1 MCVRVCMLFAR
12 VCACACVRVCV
23 CVCTCACVCV
33 CVRACV
39 CMSKRVRVCAC
50 ACVRVC
56 ASVCECV
63 RLCSVRM
70 CVCVYA
76 LVSRARLLFLH
87 IKETFEVVP
96 ATGTRKHKGLL
107 CVTTLSK
114 CVKLARTIYIVY
126 ILYIYIYTVYIRYIY
141 TVYIRYFF
149 ANPTSVPHPCHPLT
163 LFKKGYNG
171 LLECFL

>member
-1 MCVRVCMLFAR
+1 MCVRVHMCMC
-12 VCACACVRVCV
+12 VCVCACVRVYEQA
-23 CVCTCACVCV
+23 CACVCV
-33 CVRACV
+33 CVRA
-39 CMSKRVRVCAC
+39 R
-50 ACVRVC
+50 
-56 ASVCECV
+56 VCECV